1 MIVTTR
7 QQETSQLK
15 LRGTFIDADVHETDR
30 PCVQA

>member
-1 MIVTTR
+1 MIVTPR

-15 LRGTFIDADVHETDR
+15 LHGTFVDASVHETDR